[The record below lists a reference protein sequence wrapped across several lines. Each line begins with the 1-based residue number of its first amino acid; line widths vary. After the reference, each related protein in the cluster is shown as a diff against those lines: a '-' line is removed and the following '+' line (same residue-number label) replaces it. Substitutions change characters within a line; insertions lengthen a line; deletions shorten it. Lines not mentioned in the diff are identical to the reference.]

1 MVEDG
6 QTEGKPAEQGEIV
19 GKPTMLAKFDRMLN
33 VEQVLDC
40 LRRVEYPLEDVSVL
54 FRIEGSDQVVDLTTG
69 HVAAGQSLTDE
80 ELNAQKSQ
88 RGQTLVLLHPT
99 GEQAPSVRKAL
110 LEIGHPDFHPEIE
123 YAGETRAHGRPGG
136 VDRHDEHVS

>member
-1 MVEDG
+1 MAEGG
-6 QTEGKPAEQGEIV
+6 QTEGRPAEQGEIV
-19 GKPTMLAKFDRMLN
+19 GKPTMLAKFEGMLK

-40 LRRVEYPLEDVSVL
+40 LRRIEYPLEDVSVL

-80 ELNAQKSQ
+80 ELNAQKAQ
-88 RGQTLVLLHPT
+88 RGQTLVLLHPNSQ
-99 GEQAPSVRKAL
+99 QAPGVRQAL
-110 LEIGHPDFHPEIE
+110 AEIGHPDTHPEIE

-136 VDRHDEHVS
+136 VDRHDEHTS